1 VLYHIHNLQTDSPS
15 LSYFCTVSKES
26 FAERKVLVLLKSNL
40 ANFSF
45 MDYTFGGESRNLF
58 QRLRPCSFSF
68 LHFLL

>member
-58 QRLRPCSFSF
+58 
-68 LHFLL
+68 